1 YALGK
6 TYKEALLRRFIAL
19 VIFAAALGLPASVS
33 AAEVALEAADNKF
46 VPQTLDAAVG
56 DTLVL
61 KNTGKGLHNLVA
73 KDGSFKSKDVT
84 GGQETT
90 VQITKAG
97 AISFVCTYHEALGMK
112 GTLKVAAG
120 GGSGNAPAAP
130 AADEEK
136 AEKES
141 ESSKATEDEK
151 AEEEK
156 GEEDTEATAEK
167 PPVEKYFPPVAG
179 LLMLLMFP
187 LIGLAWRKQMKPS
200 SAAKPEPA
208 PPAEE

>member
-1 YALGK
+1 
-6 TYKEALLRRFIAL
+6 
-19 VIFAAALGLPASVS
+19 
-33 AAEVALEAADNKF
+33 
-46 VPQTLDAAVG
+46 
-56 DTLVL
+56 
-61 KNTGKGLHNLVA
+61 GKGLHNLVA

-112 GTLKVAAG
+112 GTLNVAAG
-120 GGSGNAPAAP
+120 TGNAPAAAP
-130 AADEEK
+130 EEET

-208 PPAEE
+208 PPAVE

>member
-1 YALGK
+1 MRRFF
-6 TYKEALLRRFIAL
+6 ALLTL
-19 VIFAAALGLPASVS
+19 TAALSLSASAN
-33 AAEVALEAADNKF
+33 AAEVTLEATDNKF
-46 VPQTLDAAVG
+46 SPQTLDVAVG

-61 KNTGKGLHNLVA
+61 KNTGKGLHNAVA

-97 AISFVCTYHEALGMK
+97 TISFVCTYHEALGMK
-112 GTLKVAAG
+112 GTLNVADG
-120 GGSGNAPAAP
+120 GGAGNAPAA
-130 AADEEK
+130 AAPEEEK
-136 AEKES
+136 AENQS
-141 ESSKATEDEK
+141 ESSKATEGEK

-156 GEEDTEATAEK
+156 GEEDSEAAAEK

-179 LLMLLMFP
+179 LMMLLMFP
-187 LIGLAWRKQMKPS
+187 LLALAWRKHMKPAA
-200 SAAKPEPA
+200 AAKPEPA